1 MSLAIDYLADEGDQ
15 KARELPLEDSPAF
28 VEEDRRIRAELARK
42 FAWTAQ
48 QGGIVYRLDPL
59 KGAPM
64 QDHVFNRVSR
74 FGHSFHYRDRKGQT
88 KVWFYKMED
97 VLAVLDDPTL
107 DFGFIMAEALA
118 FSPGQP
124 EISQDELGR
133 KVLNL
138 WRPPPWREVS
148 ISRRPEPF
156 LEHLK
161 YLFDADE
168 AVIDHILNFLGHLV
182 QRPQERVNH
191 ALLLT
196 SATKGIG
203 KSSFGTIVRRL
214 VGENNSRV
222 AQTKDL
228 KSQFDGWLMGK
239 LVVQVD
245 EIYEHGNWDL
255 ANKLKPLI
263 TEPTVSVNVK
273 YGPQVEVSNFA
284 RFIMFSNH
292 SAPLDIEDG
301 DRRYFIFESKAKA
314 RDDAYYQTL
323 HAFIDSTDG
332 MNSIYSY
339 LMQRDLRSFRPFA
352 APPMTQAKRSIIDV
366 SGNPLRQYII
376 DAVLSGHLRD
386 EVGPEFSLD
395 QLQRQ
400 LSRDG
405 YGQQSKN
412 LKEISAAL
420 EAAGAI
426 KARRGASRQRV
437 WVLPSPASTSL
448 SQDNPDF

>member
-1 MSLAIDYLADEGDQ
+1 MSLAIDYSTDEDVQ
-15 KARELPLEDSPAF
+15 EARELPLKNSPKF
-28 VEEDRRIRAELARK
+28 VEEDKRIRAELAQK

-59 KGAPM
+59 KGSPM

-74 FGHSFHYRDRKGQT
+74 FGHSFRYRDERGRA

-138 WRPPPWREVS
+138 WRPPGWREVS
-148 ISRRPEPF
+148 TSRQPEPF

-182 QRPQERVNH
+182 QKPQERVNH
-191 ALLLT
+191 AVLLT

-203 KSSFGTIVRRL
+203 KSTLGTIVRRL

-301 DRRYFIFESKAKA
+301 DRRYFIFESKATA

-323 HAFIDSTDG
+323 HAFIDSADG

-339 LMQRDLRSFRPFA
+339 LMRRDLRSFRPFA

-376 DAVLSGHLRD
+376 DAVLSGHLRE
-386 EVGPEFSLD
+386 EVGQEFSLD
-395 QLQRQ
+395 KLQRQ

-420 EAAGAI
+420 EAAGASR
-426 KARRGASRQRV
+426 ARRGAERQRV
-437 WVLPSPASTSL
+437 WVLPVRENAVPV
-448 SQDNPDF
+448 QDNPDF

>member
-1 MSLAIDYLADEGDQ
+1 MSLAIDYSADEDTQ
-15 KARELPLEDSPAF
+15 DTRKLPAINSPKF
-28 VEEDRRIRAELARK
+28 IEEDKRIRAELAQK

-59 KGAPM
+59 KGSPM

-74 FGHSFHYRDRKGQT
+74 FGHSFRYRDEKGRA
-88 KVWFYKMED
+88 KVWFYKMDD

-138 WRPPPWREVS
+138 WRPPGWQEVGPS
-148 ISRRPEPF
+148 KEPAPF
-156 LEHLK
+156 LEHVR
-161 YLFDADE
+161 YLFDGDE
-168 AVIDHILNFLGHLV
+168 QAVDHILNFLGHLV
-182 QRPQERVNH
+182 QKPQERVNH
-191 ALLLT
+191 AILLT

-203 KSSFGTIVRRL
+203 KSTFGTIVRRL

-239 LVVQVD
+239 LIVQVD

-301 DRRYFIFESKAKA
+301 DRRYFIFESKAAA
-314 RDDAYYQTL
+314 RDDNYYEVL
-323 HAFIDSTDG
+323 NAFIGSAEG
-332 MNSIYSY
+332 MNAIYSY

-420 EAAGAI
+420 EAGGAI
-426 KARRGASRQRV
+426 KTRRGPNRQRV
-437 WVLPSPASTSL
+437 WVLPSPTSTSP